1 MRLGQARSEPSEHFS
16 LVPENLAFGSKDDPQ
31 KLWADPVLGKKMLFK
46 MYEGA
51 LYIFL
56 KFVAVLFKIAS
67 NCKQPKYASVGE
79 CSANHS
85 TSIQGNAT
93 WP

>member
-1 MRLGQARSEPSEHFS
+1 M
-16 LVPENLAFGSKDDPQ
+16 NLE
-31 KLWADPVLGKKMLFK
+31 LWADPVLGKKMLFK

-51 LYIFL
+51 LYVFL

-79 CSANHS
+79 CRANRS
-85 TSIQGNAT
+85 TSTQGNAT